1 METARTLEEKRER
14 VLEQMRAIRSMRPG
28 SVTEQYLKV
37 THKGKRK
44 PVMRGPYW
52 VYTRKEGGKTVG
64 QRLSREDA
72 EQVKKDIEAHRKFVA
87 LCKEFETLTRRCCMI
102 PTNLKESASYD
113 CGAKYTD
120 SMESITY
127 QYSCNNAPGV
137 RELNE
142 TSSIVHSDIPPA
154 GWPLPCP
161 SGDRRLGQTGS
172 ERRDRR

>member
-1 METARTLEEKRER
+1 MDTARTLEEKRER

-52 VYTRKEGGKTVG
+52 VYTRKEAGKTVG

-87 LCKEFETLTRRCCMI
+87 LCMRWTPFSGPKW
-102 PTNLKESASYD
+102 
-113 CGAKYTD
+113 GVAKV
-120 SMESITY
+120 EP
-127 QYSCNNAPGV
+127 A
-137 RELNE
+137 ELN
-142 TSSIVHSDIPPA
+142 TSWS
-154 GWPLPCP
+154 
-161 SGDRRLGQTGS
+161 
-172 ERRDRR
+172 